1 MSKLN
6 PFPKKNIPA
15 YLMVITSMILIS
27 ILLWFFYLIIKTG
40 SFQTSYFTIYITEL
54 IFSILMVMSGMM
66 IMFIASLINLQK
78 MKKGWEKMA
87 AGEKN
92 VEIPEV
98 WCPVLTS
105 AKEAAEKFT
114 QKNITVSKSN

>member
-1 MSKLN
+1 MKQVN

-15 YLMVITSMILIS
+15 YLAVMTSMFFIS
-27 ILLWFFYLIIKTG
+27 VLMWFFYLIVKTG
-40 SFQTSYFTIYITEL
+40 AFQTSHFSEFKTEL
-54 IFSILMVMSGMM
+54 LFSVLMVMSGMM
-66 IMFIASLINLQK
+66 IMFIASLLNLQK

-105 AKEAAEKFT
+105 AKEAAEQFVE
-114 QKNITVSKSN
+114 KNMTSSTK

>member
-1 MSKLN
+1 MKQVN

-15 YLMVITSMILIS
+15 YLTVMTSMVLIS
-27 ILLWFFYLIIKTG
+27 ILMWFFYLIVKTG
-40 SFQTSYFTIYITEL
+40 TFQTSHFSEFKTEL
-54 IFSILMVMSGMM
+54 LFSVLMVMSGMM
-66 IMFIASLINLQK
+66 IMFIASLLNLQK

-105 AKEAAEKFT
+105 AKEAAEQFVE
-114 QKNITVSKSN
+114 KNMTSSTK